1 MNFWKN
7 LGFFE
12 EKINYFWKKCLNF
25 EEEKYQIIRQQIGFF
40 KETNLFFLFLYFFIW
55 IFFKNSEF

>member
-1 MNFWKN
+1 MNFWKK

-40 KETNLFFLFLYFFIW
+40 
-55 IFFKNSEF
+55 